1 MLARYVHLRLR
12 YTRKTTIHFFK
23 FNVSWEIIMKFAKS
37 ALFAATMLTAV
48 SASAVEV
55 SGNVA
60 LGSDYLFRGIDQAGG
75 SAISGGFDASFENGV
90 YAGTWASS
98 VDFSGGVELDYYV
111 GYGGSISDSVSYDV
125 GYTYYGYPQ
134 GPETENFEEFYGS
147 VSFADA
153 TVGVALSNDY
163 YATTGESTYVYVQY
177 GVELSED
184 YALGFHYGTMS
195 ADDVANEADD
205 YAISLSTEAAG
216 LGFDLSW
223 IDSSETGGLFAD
235 NEFVLTIS
243 KSL

>member
-1 MLARYVHLRLR
+1 MLARYVHFKFC
-12 YTRKTTIHFFK
+12 YTRKTTIHFLK

-60 LGSDYLFRGIDQAGG
+60 LGSDYFFRGIDQAGG

-163 YATTGESTYVYVQY
+163 YASTGESTYVYVQY

>member
-1 MLARYVHLRLR
+1 LLRR
-12 YTRKTTIHFFK
+12 YTRKTKIHFLK

-60 LGSDYLFRGIDQAGG
+60 LGSDYFFRGIDQAGG

-98 VDFSGGVELDYYV
+98 IDFSGGVELDYYV
-111 GYGGSISDSVSYDV
+111 GYGGSISDDVSYDV

-163 YATTGESTYVYVQY
+163 YASTGSSTYVYVQY

-195 ADDVANEADD
+195 ADDAANEADD

>member
-1 MLARYVHLRLR
+1 
-12 YTRKTTIHFFK
+12 
-23 FNVSWEIIMKFAKS
+23 MKFAKS
-37 ALFAATMLTAV
+37 ALFAATMLSAV
-48 SASAVEV
+48 TASAVEV

-60 LGSDYLFRGIDQAGG
+60 IGSDYFFRGYDQSMGA
-75 SAISGGFDASFENGV
+75 ALSGGFDVAAENGV
-90 YAGTWASS
+90 YAGAWGSS
-98 VDFSGGVELDYYV
+98 VDAGTSTGGLELDYYV
-111 GYGGSISDSVSYDV
+111 GYGGSISEDVSYDV

-147 VSFADA
+147 VSFADT

-163 YATTGESTYVYVQY
+163 YASTGDSTYVYVQY

-195 ADDVANEADD
+195 ADDAANEADD
-205 YAISLSTEAAG
+205 YAISVSTEAAG

>member
-1 MLARYVHLRLR
+1 MLARYVHFQFC

-60 LGSDYLFRGIDQAGG
+60 LGSDYFFRGIDQAGG

-163 YATTGESTYVYVQY
+163 YASTGESTYVYVQY

-195 ADDVANEADD
+195 ADDAANEADD